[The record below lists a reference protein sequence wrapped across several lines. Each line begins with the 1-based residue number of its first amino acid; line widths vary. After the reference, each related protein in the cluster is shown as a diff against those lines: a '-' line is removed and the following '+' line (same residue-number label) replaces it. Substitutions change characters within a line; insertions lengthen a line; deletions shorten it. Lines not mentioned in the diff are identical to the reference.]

1 LKDGLLALA
10 IKNAFSTFQS
20 LLFPKVD
27 LSRMKH
33 VFFRKLSDRAYLLD
47 GLDGYFRLPL
57 SLSRDDPKRRRFR
70 DMIFS
75 WFE

>member
-1 LKDGLLALA
+1 
-10 IKNAFSTFQS
+10 
-20 LLFPKVD
+20 
-27 LSRMKH
+27 MKH
-33 VFFRKLSDRAYLLD
+33 VLFRKLTDRAYLLD

-75 WFE
+75 WLDVLILVPTSSIQENFSI